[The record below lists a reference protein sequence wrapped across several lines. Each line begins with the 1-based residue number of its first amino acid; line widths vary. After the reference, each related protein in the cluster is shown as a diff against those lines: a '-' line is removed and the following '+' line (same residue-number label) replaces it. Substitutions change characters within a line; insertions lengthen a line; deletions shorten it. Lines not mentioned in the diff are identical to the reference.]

1 MYCTV
6 LYCTVLH
13 CTVLYCTVLYCTVL
27 YCTVLYCNVL
37 YCTVLYCTTLY
48 SSVNYLAMRLSLD
61 TETHCEEQERAWK
74 MMSSITTIRY
84 FLSAR
89 TQRVQAE
96 TESLNYMY
104 VCVSAVISSS
114 SSRTSNTRQ

>member
-1 MYCTV
+1 MG
-6 LYCTVLH
+6 
-13 CTVLYCTVLYCTVL
+13 
-27 YCTVLYCNVL
+27 
-37 YCTVLYCTTLY
+37 
-48 SSVNYLAMRLSLD
+48 SIDVNTYFVHFKEKFRRNEDSRMFSIGGGDPNSGSAMRLSLD

-114 SSRTSNTRQ
+114 SSRT